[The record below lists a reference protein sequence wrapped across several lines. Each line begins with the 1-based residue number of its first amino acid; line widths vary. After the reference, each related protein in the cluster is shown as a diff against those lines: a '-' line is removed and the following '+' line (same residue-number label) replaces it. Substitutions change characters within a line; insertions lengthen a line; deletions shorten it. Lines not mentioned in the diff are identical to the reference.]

1 MIRSAAIASAS
12 LVLLIAAASASA
24 QTAPA
29 DATAQ
34 AKPDMVVSGQTE
46 QDDRALRSRTC
57 LRSTGSRILAARNE
71 RAEKDGKGQRC
82 IAAAGRVYT
91 QRDLDSTG
99 HTDIADAL
107 RTLDPSI
114 R

>member
-1 MIRSAAIASAS
+1 MIRSVAIASAS
-12 LVLLIAAASASA
+12 LALLIAATASA

-29 DATAQ
+29 ETPVQAQ
-34 AKPDMVVSGQTE
+34 PDMVVSGQTE

-57 LRSTGSRILAARNE
+57 LRSTGSRILATRNE

-99 HTDIADAL
+99 HVDIADAL
-107 RTLDPSI
+107 RTLDTSF

>member
-1 MIRSAAIASAS
+1 MIRSLAIASAS
-12 LVLLIAAASASA
+12 LALLIAANASA

-29 DATAQ
+29 EPAAQ
-34 AKPDMVVSGQTE
+34 TQPDMLVNGETE
-46 QDDRALRSRTC
+46 QDNRAIRSRTC
-57 LRSTGSRILAARNE
+57 LRSTGSLIVAARNQ

-82 IAAAGRVYT
+82 VAAAGRVYT

-99 HTDIADAL
+99 HLDIADAL
-107 RTLDPSI
+107 RTLDTSF